1 MGSRGSKKGHVELPS
16 QYQASQGYIAVFS
29 LKKLETKCN
38 SLPISP
44 KRTILDALTH
54 LDVQRNTISM
64 DW

>member
-1 MGSRGSKKGHVELPS
+1 MGSRGSKKGHAELPS

-29 LKKLETKCN
+29 LIKTETKCN
-38 SLPISP
+38 SFPISL